1 MGYRDLKKGIVS
13 HICQLDEIDDSKLIT
28 YNRHMYIKRDI
39 TSRLSE
45 STMPVQFVIGPRQ
58 CGKSTLLS
66 RLSESSFKEVTFD
79 DLQLRNLA
87 NRDPALFLEQFPPP
101 VLLDEVQ
108 YVPHLFSEI
117 KRQID
122 LLKKQRLKDGKSLTT
137 LYRMTGSNQLLMD
150 KNIKESLAGRA
161 SYFYL
166 NTLTV
171 HEIQQTLD
179 SASIQS
185 ILFKGGWPELYI
197 DSTLSPVQ
205 YLNDYIRSYIEK
217 DIVLSA
223 GVQKQEAF
231 NIVLGLLAAR
241 TGMLLDYANVAKA
254 SGVQAVTIKEWV
266 SILQRTALA
275 YCLRPYASNL
285 NKRLTKTP
293 KFYFLD
299 TGLAARLQGWQD
311 PTPLLTS
318 LQAGTLFET
327 LVFSEIFKFIQNY
340 GKDWQL
346 YLWRTKEDEE
356 IDFLIVTKSGKVIA
370 LDAKMSMQNVQPVK
384 LPASFKKLF
393 PQVENI
399 TLVTFGGKKLQL
411 SKECIAIP
419 ISQLHEFLL
428 SVEL

>member
-1 MGYRDLKKGIVS
+1 
-13 HICQLDEIDDSKLIT
+13 
-28 YNRHMYIKRDI
+28 MYIERDM
-39 TSRLSE
+39 TLQLSK
-45 STMPVQFVIGPRQ
+45 STVPVQLVIGPRQ

-66 RLSESSFKEVTFD
+66 YMGGTAFKEVTFD

-87 NRDPALFLEQFPPP
+87 NRDPALFLEQFAPP

-108 YVPHLFSEI
+108 YVPTLFAEI

-122 LLKKQRLKDGKSLTT
+122 QLKKQRLKDGQVLTT

-150 KNIKESLAGRA
+150 KNIKENLVGRA
-161 SYFYL
+161 SYFDL

-171 HEIQQTLD
+171 HEIQAALD
-179 SASIQS
+179 LTSIQT

-197 DSTLSPVQ
+197 NQELSPVQ

-231 NIVLGLLAAR
+231 NMVLGLLAAR
-241 TGMLLDYANVAKA
+241 TGMLLDYSNIAKD
-254 SGVQAVTIKEWV
+254 SGIQAVTVKEWI
-266 SILQRTALA
+266 SILQKTALV
-275 YCLRPYASNL
+275 YCLKPYASNL

-299 TGLAARLQGWQD
+299 TGLATRLQGWQD
-311 PTPLLTS
+311 PTPLITS
-318 LQAGTLFET
+318 PQAGPLFET
-327 LVFSEIFKFIQNY
+327 LVFAEVFKFIQNH

-346 YLWRTKEDEE
+346 YLWRTKEGEE
-356 IDFLIVTKSGKVIA
+356 IDFLIVTKSGEIIA
-370 LDAKMSMQNVQPVK
+370 LDAKMSMQNTQPIK

-393 PQVENI
+393 PQVNHI
-399 TLVTFGGKKLQL
+399 ILITFGGEKIQL
-411 SKECIAIP
+411 SKECLVVP

-428 SVEL
+428 AV